1 MASIM
6 NDTKPYRL
14 EPVSM
19 GDVAGADDLI
29 KALELAER
37 LEDEEIVRKPERA
50 LCPDNQSEFRQEEVR
65 E

>member
-1 MASIM
+1 M

-19 GDVAGADDLI
+19 GDVAGGHALI

-37 LEDEEIVRKPERA
+37 LEDEEIACKPKRA
-50 LCPDNQSEFRQEEVR
+50 LCPDSQSEFRQEDVR